1 MKETLISCTYFQ
13 LNQTLKLLY
22 LEKYKN
28 MSKSNSIDSR
38 SKQLNGA
45 MSYDSDGTSIMS
57 SDSKTQRKGQEHS
70 FLMDQTYVEEMEE
83 GLLKLLNNFKND
95 KLNAFDENCSLDKM
109 RQIKNMQENLAQ
121 LHFNLENEETNKAAL
136 SEEDK
141 TKKNQDKMKKLMKNL
156 ENLCSNV
163 QNLHQHLEVNE

>member
-1 MKETLISCTYFQ
+1 
-13 LNQTLKLLY
+13 
-22 LEKYKN
+22 
-28 MSKSNSIDSR
+28 MSQSNSIGSR
-38 SKQLNGA
+38 SKQLDGA
-45 MSYDSDGTSIMS
+45 MAQDSDGTSLMS

-109 RQIKNMQENLAQ
+109 RQIKNMQEGLAQ
-121 LHFNLENEETNKAAL
+121 LHFNLENEETSKAVL

-163 QNLHQHLEVNE
+163 QNLHQHLDVNE